1 MVTRSESL
9 SGNRQFG
16 AKLDLFVADH
26 DVAAL
31 LTGTPR
37 TPKSCFMFDGIRY
50 LSVAD
55 VPRTP

>member
-31 LTGTPR
+31 LTGTPIMI
-37 TPKSCFMFDGIRY
+37 PALIQ
-50 LSVAD
+50 LL
-55 VPRTP
+55 P